1 MSLTPPASN
10 IVWHPHQVDRRARER
25 LNGHR
30 GCVLW
35 FTGLSGAGKSTIA
48 NAVET
53 ALHARGVHTYLLD
66 GDNIRFGL
74 NSNLGFSAADRSENI
89 RRIGEVA
96 RLMADAGLVT
106 LSAFISP
113 YRADRARVRAMLGP
127 GEFVEILCQASLAT
141 CEARDPKGL
150 YRRARAGEIRE
161 FTGIDAPYEAPQ
173 APELVLDTEHADAAS
188 LADRVLAYLTAHA
201 LLTPPAAE

>member
-1 MSLTPPASN
+1 MTVTPSASN
-10 IVWHPHQVDRRARER
+10 IVWHAHQVDRRARER

-150 YRRARAGEIRE
+150 YRRAQAGQIKN
-161 FTGIDAPYEAPQ
+161 FTGIDSPYEVPEN
-173 APELVLDTEHADAAS
+173 PELVLATEKTDPE
-188 LADRVLAYLTAHA
+188 VLAERVVAYLREQGRI
-201 LLTPPAAE
+201 P

>member
-1 MSLTPPASN
+1 MTVTPSASN
-10 IVWHPHQVDRRARER
+10 IVWHAHQVDRRARER

-141 CEARDPKGL
+141 CEARDPTGL
-150 YRRARAGEIRE
+150 YRRARAGEIE
-161 FTGIDAPYEAPQ
+161 AFTGIDAPYEAPA

-188 LADRVLAYLTAHA
+188 LADAVLAYLSAHA
-201 LLTPPAAE
+201 LLTPPAVE